1 MDNEVVINLQKVID
15 KLLPEAILKGLERVG
30 QEIENETKLNT
41 VPVDDGPLRAS
52 ITHQIVGDD
61 KVEIG
66 SNLEYAPYV
75 HEGTGI
81 YAKNGTSAKQIP
93 WTYMRADGSFITTS
107 GQKPV
112 PFLKNAVD
120 NKMSILPKIF
130 ENLLEGD
137 SDA

>member
-30 QEIENETKLNT
+30 QEIENETKTNT
-41 VPVDDGPLRAS
+41 VPVDDGQLRAS

-61 KVEIG
+61 TVEIG

-81 YAKNGTSAKQIP
+81 FAAAGDGRQTP
-93 WTYMRADGSFITTS
+93 WTYMRADGSFVTTH
-107 GQKPV
+107 GMQPR

-130 ENLLEGD
+130 ENLLEED
-137 SDA
+137 KNA